1 MWSKRNVD
9 KIAKLTEEGKMEPSG
24 VKEVEMAKKDGRW
37 DKAYEGQ
44 SKMSIPKDLAAA
56 LDSKPEAK
64 QVFDSLEKGKR
75 YALVLRLEMAKKVET
90 RAARIQ
96 KLVDDLAEGK
106 IG

>member
-1 MWSKRNVD
+1 
-9 KIAKLTEEGKMEPSG
+9 MEPSG